1 MVLAREKL
9 QVNEGARRE
18 ELKHFLR
25 SRRERLSPLD
35 FGFPD
40 GSRRRTPGLRRDEV
54 AQLAG
59 IGTTTYTFLEQGRDM
74 NVSEYVLDKLAEVL
88 RLNEQEKRHLYRLA
102 KGELPQVTPL
112 ADEPYPS
119 LQTVLNSLGST
130 PGLVFNHRFDIVAW
144 NRSAELVFGLSESRA
159 PMGRNI
165 LWRLFA
171 DPSRME
177 FYEDWNKCSRCVVA
191 YCRGSYARHIGDEEV
206 SQFIRHLEARSEE
219 FRRLWSEYEVFDP
232 ANLLD
237 PILLNH
243 PRLGRLTGHYV
254 LMSVFGYPNLTMDV
268 FAPDPTTDTAE
279 KIEEY
284 LAKMPL
290 LVPETRR

>member
-1 MVLAREKL
+1 MVLTREKL

-74 NVSEYVLDKLAEVL
+74 NVSEYVLDKLADVL
-88 RLNEQEKRHLYRLA
+88 RLNEQEKSHLYRLA
-102 KGELPQVTPL
+102 KGELPQVSPL
-112 ADEPYPS
+112 AEDPYPS

-130 PGLVFNHRFDIVAW
+130 PGLVFNHRFDVIAS
-144 NRSAELVFGLSESRA
+144 NKAAKLVFGLSENRTLL
-159 PMGRNI
+159 GKNI
-165 LWRLFA
+165 LWRLFT
-171 DPSRME
+171 DPSKME
-177 FYEDWNKCSRCVVA
+177 FYEDWSKCSRCVVA
-191 YCRGSYARHIGDEEV
+191 YCRGTYAKHIGDEEV
-206 SQFIRHLEARSEE
+206 TQFIHDLEAESTE
-219 FRRLWSEYEVFDP
+219 FRHLWSEYEVFDP

-243 PRLGRLTGHYV
+243 PKLGRLTGHYV
-254 LMSVFGYPNLTMDV
+254 LLSVFGYPNLTLDV
-268 FAPDPTTDTAE
+268 FAPDPMTDTAK

-284 LAKMPL
+284 LAKMPS
-290 LVPETRR
+290 LVE